1 MGRGRPTRL
10 PRVWAWGQGPL
21 AMCPPSQ
28 RGPSSAIPSMVPA
41 AAQPGAQSAGGL
53 AGGLGPGALGVFAGV
68 VRDPGTPGLHLGV
81 QPARS
86 RLAWIFSPGMA
97 GFWKAERVIL
107 NALCQAGVSR
117 GSPCPC

>member
-1 MGRGRPTRL
+1 MKMKKSISKILLSLVLCFSVL
-10 PRVWAWGQGPL
+10 PVPHIAT
-21 AMCPPSQ
+21 
-28 RGPSSAIPSMVPA
+28 SASA
-41 AAQPGAQSAGGL
+41 ATGVFVQSAGGL